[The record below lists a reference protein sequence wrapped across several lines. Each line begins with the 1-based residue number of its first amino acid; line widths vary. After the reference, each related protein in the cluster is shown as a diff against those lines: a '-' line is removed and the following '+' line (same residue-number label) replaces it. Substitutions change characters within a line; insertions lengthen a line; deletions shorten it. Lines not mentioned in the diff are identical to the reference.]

1 MASPTLKK
9 RWGQHHLR
17 DGDLCRPLLRFLDPA
32 GARVVEIGPGGGVLT
47 ERLLAAGARVLACE
61 VDPEWAFH
69 LHRRLPAAAV
79 AVFDALDL
87 DWSRLRAPVL
97 AAGNLP
103 FQVATRLIEQL
114 LPHAAV
120 VERAAFMVQKE
131 VAERLVAVPGEPAY
145 GSLSVLAAA
154 QASVRYLGT
163 VAPGSFRPPPKVAAA
178 FVGFELRPPP
188 FPPERLPAFT
198 GLVRLAFAQRRKTLR
213 NALAAG
219 WGRERAEAVLA
230 AVGLDRR
237 CRAESLP
244 LATFVALLE
253 ALEV

>member
-61 VDPEWAFH
+61 VDPEWAFV
-69 LHRRLPAAAV
+69 LRRRLPAAAV

-87 DWSRLRAPVL
+87 DWSRLRPPVL

-114 LPHAAV
+114 LPHSAV

-131 VAERLVAVPGEPAY
+131 VAERLVAKPGDAAY
-145 GSLSVLAAA
+145 GSLSVLTAGLSA
-154 QASVRYLGT
+154 VRYLGT

-178 FVGFELRPPP
+178 FVGFTLRPPP
-188 FPPERLPAFT
+188 FPPERLPAFVR
-198 GLVRLAFAQRRKTLR
+198 LVRLAFAQRRKTLR

-219 WGRERAEAVLA
+219 WGRERAESVLA
-230 AVGLDRR
+230 EAGLDHR

-244 LATFVALLE
+244 LSTFVELL
-253 ALEV
+253 ARDRA